1 MATTRKATKSMGAR
15 KMAAAGERGGFT
27 IIEVVLV
34 LAIAGLIFLMVF
46 IALPALQRSQRDTQ
60 RRENM
65 GRLETAITD
74 YQANNNGR
82 LPADGSVS
90 SAEED
95 TGAIKFTGASSVYSN
110 ANSSAVR
117 LVKEYLNG
125 INADENEFT
134 DPTGH
139 AYGITICTFGGGT
152 TANTCNANYLSNAGV
167 VSKAAYDDH
176 MALVVKHARCG
187 DDNIAVYSP
196 NARDYTIML
205 KLEGSGTYCQSN
217 S

>member
-1 MATTRKATKSMGAR
+1 MATTRKATKMMGAR

-65 GRLETAITD
+65 SALQTAVTN
-74 YQANNNGR
+74 YQGNNNGK
-82 LPADGSVS
+82 LPADGVIAA
-90 SAEED
+90 AEEG
-95 TGAIKFTGASSVYSN
+95 TGSIEFKSSGSGGISYNGGTS
-110 ANSSAVR
+110 ANSAVS
-117 LVKEYLNG
+117 LIYKYLNAV
-125 INADENEFT
+125 NATENKFV

-139 AYGITICTFGGGT
+139 AYGLTIMTLGSSSSGNTMEVTGT
-152 TANTCNANYLSNAGV
+152 D
-167 VSKAAYDDH
+167 YDNH
-176 MALVVKHARCG
+176 MAYIIKHAKCDG
-187 DDNIAVYSP
+187 EKSVYSA